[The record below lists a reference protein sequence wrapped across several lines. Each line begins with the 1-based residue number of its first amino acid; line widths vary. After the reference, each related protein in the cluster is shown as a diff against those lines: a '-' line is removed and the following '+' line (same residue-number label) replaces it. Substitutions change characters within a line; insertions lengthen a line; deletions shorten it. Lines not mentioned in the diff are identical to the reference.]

1 MDEVEQELIKK
12 TKEMIQDL
20 KSVCANNGI
29 GNTGNEYKIITQVFL
44 YKFLNDKF
52 LYEVG
57 KKMPQYKGLSIKE
70 IESKILELND
80 NDYTELL
87 MPLSASTAKFKR
99 EHLISYLYNRTNLHD
114 GNIEGVKEKEFYQL
128 FDNVLE
134 DLSNFNID
142 IFSVR
147 TGSEEKIKLFDNL
160 SNNIIESNKKN
171 SFCRSIIDKLI
182 NFSFE
187 GAFNEKY
194 DFFSTIFEFLIKD
207 YNKDFGKYAEYYTP
221 NSIARIIAQI
231 LVGNTQPQNVTV
243 YDPSAGS
250 GTLLLALAHQI
261 GEDNC
266 SLYTQDISQ
275 KSNEFLRL
283 NLILNNLV
291 HSLDNVVHGDTL
303 VNPAH
308 YNKEHTRLKQFDFI
322 VSNPPFKTDFSD
334 TRDQIDGDKN
344 KDRFFAG
351 VPSVPNK
358 KKDSMAIY
366 LCFIQH
372 ILYSLK
378 DDGKAA
384 IVVPTGFL
392 TAQSGIEKKIR
403 TRIIDNKWLKGVI
416 SMPSNIFANTG
427 TNVSVLFIDKS
438 NQADEVLLVDASNLG
453 EKVKE
458 DKNQKTVLRKNEIT
472 KIVNTFNNKESVDD
486 FSVLVS
492 FEEIAEKNYSFSAG
506 QYFEIKIEYIEMT
519 QEEFNNKINYYKN
532 ELNELFEK
540 NQKLEKEISSN
551 LERLKY
557 E

>member
-99 EHLISYLYNRTNLHD
+99 EHLISYLYNRKNLHD

-134 DLSNFNID
+134 DLSSFNID

-221 NSIARIIAQI
+221 NSIARIISQI

-403 TRIIDNKWLKGVI
+403 ARIIDNKWLKGVI

-458 DKNQKTVLRKNEIT
+458 DKNQKTE
-472 KIVNTFNNKESVDD
+472 
-486 FSVLVS
+486 
-492 FEEIAEKNYSFSAG
+492 
-506 QYFEIKIEYIEMT
+506 
-519 QEEFNNKINYYKN
+519 
-532 ELNELFEK
+532 
-540 NQKLEKEISSN
+540 
-551 LERLKY
+551 
-557 E
+557 